1 MRPWLSLTV
10 ADMLRRAPPEIA
22 ASLAAAQMERRLSGE
37 PAQLRAWE
45 TQAALL
51 QRVLAAPLWRHAS
64 LAFEYDMLRLERR
77 IDVVLVTDRAIFV
90 LEFKV
95 GADSVAPA
103 DLAQVEDY
111 ALDLHDFHAGSR
123 DHPILPVLVATAAP
137 QLRPVPFV
145 VPGPGVAPV
154 VAANAATL
162 GDTLAALHAAMP
174 AAEPALIPA
183 RWMAAPYQPV
193 PTIIEAAARLFSRNS
208 VADIAQA
215 RADTDNLTLTTEAIL
230 RALDRARARSE
241 RVVIFVTGVPGAGK
255 TLCGLNIVFGEHRRE
270 GTAFLTGNAPLVAV
284 LREAL
289 ACDRAGISLALGPSL
304 DPKQRSRAPQLRQA
318 RHEISQALQNVHRF
332 LADNALAAGPPAERV
347 IIFDEA
353 HRAWN
358 EAQAGRDTQRR
369 KSVLT
374 MSEPA
379 HALAIMGRH
388 EGFAAIVA
396 LIGHGQEINTGEAG
410 LEEWGHVL
418 ATTPGWRAVAARRT
432 IEASQPT
439 QRLHS
444 GAAEWLTLDDA
455 LDLTTPIRSVRSAAG
470 AAWVDALLRN
480 DPALA
485 ARWAAEAGG
494 VPFFVTRSLTAA
506 RTALRGWTPGLRRA
520 GLVRS
525 SGARRLRAEGL
536 DAQLIG
542 TEEPVAWFLER
553 WPDIRAS
560 DALEVCATEYA
571 CQGLELDAVGLAW
584 GGDLVRGSSGWRSR
598 SFAGRG
604 WRQVK
609 GAAEQEFIRNTYRV
623 LLTRARYETVIWV
636 PPGSPADDPFHDPTR
651 PAAEMDAIAEFLL
664 ACGAQPL
671 PAHQEPPGPPAPS
684 ASPAADANLPAAEKG
699 GPVR

>member
-1 MRPWLSLTV
+1 MRPWIHLTV
-10 ADMLRRAPPEIA
+10 PELLRCSPEAVA
-22 ASLAAAQMERRLSGE
+22 ARLAAAQMARRLSGE

-45 TQAALL
+45 AQVTLL
-51 QRVLAAPLWRHAS
+51 QHALAEPRWQGAQI
-64 LAFEYDMLRLERR
+64 AFEYDMLRLEKR
-77 IDVVLVTDRAIFV
+77 IDAVLVTDRAILV

-95 GADSVAPA
+95 GAGSVAAA
-103 DLAQVEDY
+103 DVVQVEDY
-111 ALDLHDFHAGSR
+111 AQDLWDFHAASR
-123 DHPILPVLVATAAP
+123 AHPIIPVLIVTGATHLPALQFGLP
-137 QLRPVPFV
+137 M
-145 VPGPGVAPV
+145 PGVAPV
-154 VAANAATL
+154 AVAGAATL
-162 GDTLAALHAAMP
+162 AERLTALHAALSAP
-174 AAEPALIPA
+174 DRALIPA
-183 RWMAAPYQPV
+183 DWIAAPYKPV

-208 VADIAQA
+208 VADIAEA
-215 RADTDNLTLTTEAIL
+215 RADTDNLTRTTQAIL
-230 RALDRARARSE
+230 MALEQARARDE

-304 DPKQRSRAPQLRQA
+304 DPERRTRAGRLRQA
-318 RHEISQALQNVHRF
+318 RHETSQALQNVHRF
-332 LADNALAAGPPAERV
+332 LADNAQASAAPAERV

-353 HRAWN
+353 QRAWD

-388 EGFAAIVA
+388 DGFAAIVA

-410 LEEWGHVL
+410 LAEWGRVI
-418 ATTPGWRAVAARRT
+418 AMTPGWRAVAAPRALDAK
-432 IEASQPT
+432 EAA
-439 QRLHS
+439 QRLAP
-444 GAAEWLTLDDA
+444 GPAPWLTLDAA
-455 LDLTTPIRSVRSAAG
+455 LDLTVPIRSVRTDAG
-470 AAWVDALLRN
+470 AAWVDAVLR
-480 DPALA
+480 LS
-485 ARWAAEAGG
+485 AREARAIADEAGS
-494 VPFFVTRSLTAA
+494 VPFFVTRSLDAA
-506 RTALRGWTPGLRRA
+506 RAALRGWTPGLRRA
-520 GLVRS
+520 GFVRS
-525 SGARRLRAEGL
+525 SGARRLRAEGF

-584 GGDLVRGSSGWRSR
+584 GGDLVREDGAWVHR
-598 SFAGRG
+598 SFAGNAWQRV
-604 WRQVK
+604 R
-609 GAAEQEFIRNTYRV
+609 GAAEQEFTRNTYRV

-651 PAAEMDAIAEFLL
+651 PAAEMDSIADFLL

-671 PAHQEPPGPPAPS
+671 REPSRPAQSPAP
-684 ASPAADANLPAAEKG
+684 LTLL
-699 GPVR
+699 